1 MSSPLTRVRL
11 KQISQLIEKGK
22 RLDERGLHD
31 YRDLKIELG
40 LIERAEGSARVLL
53 GKTEVLVG
61 VKVET
66 GTPFP
71 DTPND
76 GVQTVNAELVPLA
89 SPNFEPGPPDENSIE
104 LARIVDR
111 GIRESKAIDTEKLV
125 IEPGKKVFVVFIDVY
140 VLNHDGN
147 LIDASALAAM
157 SALLNTKMPNY
168 EIKDGE
174 LKIKQGYTP
183 LPLKNHP
190 ITVTI
195 GKIGNTLIVDP
206 WAEEEQVINKN
217 LKKQKIKV
225 KKEKVYSVS
234 SSVADSTAAVFGA
247 SSTGAPFAAR
257 LAITPSFVTGVYAP
271 PVKVYS
277 HFLHF
282 QTPTLTRLTFM
293 KPQLGHL

>member
-66 GTPFP
+66 GAPFP

-76 GVQTVNAELVPLA
+76 GVQTVNAELVPIA

-111 GIRESKAIDTEKLV
+111 GIRESKAIDTEKLC

-206 WAEEEQVINKN
+206 WAEEEQVM
-217 LKKQKIKV
+217 
-225 KKEKVYSVS
+225 
-234 SSVADSTAAVFGA
+234 D
-247 SSTGAPFAAR
+247 AR
-257 LAITPSFVTGVYAP
+257 LSMAFKDDGNICAIQKGLSGFFTPQQILEASKLAQQ
-271 PVKVYS
+271 KAAE
-277 HFLHF
+277 LRKK
-282 QTPTLTRLTFM
+282 LNW
-293 KPQLGHL
+293 